1 MDQPSL
7 PSADGLHPGLLVAA
21 TSYLNSSLKEERLA
35 WGSQLEGR
43 GHHGGKDD
51 RQERL
56 EGMNRKLEGHVEFT
70 LRKQRISRKW
80 GQALRPQRPPPV
92 THVFQQGPISQRFH
106 RPLRQ

>member
-1 MDQPSL
+1 MGQPSL

-56 EGMNRKLEGHVEFT
+56 KGMNKEAGR
-70 LRKQRISRKW
+70 SRGVHTQEAKNK
-80 GQALRPQRPPPV
+80 
-92 THVFQQGPISQRFH
+92 
-106 RPLRQ
+106 